1 MPEPWSPEPRCSG
14 AGGAGAVVGVSAAF
28 VGRVPAPSRARGVVV
43 RAADVGVRRRGS
55 PSTPITTGESL
66 LDPRVA
72 GEDANEVNT
81 PDDVSAPAP
90 ETTGTASTNEAMTV
104 LNIAPRA
111 RRPLRERV
119 DRRVERG
126 RTGQRTGGAGDERTG
141 WRNGGARGNLTGE
154 QITVRYRIETNGAR
168 KVTVS

>member
-1 MPEPWSPEPRCSG
+1 MVFRP
-14 AGGAGAVVGVSAAF
+14 AGRSAADD
-28 VGRVPAPSRARGVVV
+28 A
-43 RAADVGVRRRGS
+43 GS
-55 PSTPITTGESL
+55 PSTPITTGECV

-104 LNIAPRA
+104 LNIAPSA
-111 RRPLRERV
+111 RRALRERV
-119 DRRVERG
+119 DRRVDSAQRVSAPGVRVTSG
-126 RTGQRTGGAGDERTG
+126 RLVETVAHRA
-141 WRNGGARGNLTGE
+141 NLTGE